1 MNRQYKFVQ
10 WQNLYID
17 SIKYGTISLNQAI
30 QYFIRDGLTP
40 FLKDHGYTFEVNSST
55 IENIV
60 ASTMYKI
67 SYDNL
72 YTFPV
77 RGNVYFDDEHFQ
89 HFEYLISTEEWEH
102 FFMAWNKMLDDI
114 FTEAIC
120 IEIKSISWMLIDINK
135 SDAVIQYLESLEDS
149 DNELS
154 NDNKNSIDPYLLDQL
169 NHYTQNPK
177 FVFEK

>member
-10 WQNLYID
+10 WQNLYIE
-17 SIKYGTISLNQAI
+17 SIKYGTISLNHAI

-40 FLKDHGYTFEVNSST
+40 FLKSYGYTFEVNSST
-55 IENIV
+55 VENII

-77 RGNVYFDDEHFQ
+77 RGNVYFHDEHYQ
-89 HFEYLISTEEWEH
+89 HFEYIISTEDWDH
-102 FFMAWNKMLDDI
+102 FFIFWNRMLDDI
-114 FTEAIC
+114 FTEAIST
-120 IEIKSISWMLIDINK
+120 EIKCISWMLIDINK

-149 DNELS
+149 DNEVN
-154 NDNKNSIDPYLLDQL
+154 NDNKNSIDPYLLEQM